1 MKSLSFLLTATVLL
15 FACSTKVDKENAT
28 TTDTTAASNNVT
40 LTKAQLALA
49 KISTGSLTATQ
60 MHKTIKVNGFVDVPP
75 QNMLSVSIPMG
86 GYVKKANLIPGEKV
100 SKGSVLAV
108 LEDASYISLQQDY
121 LTAKSKLVFLEA
133 DYNRQKALNTSK
145 STSDRQFQL
154 ATTDFE
160 TQQYLVKSLS
170 EKLQLMGIV
179 PAQLN
184 VNNISKSISF
194 RSPISGYVTKVNV
207 NAGKYVAPTDV
218 LFEIMD
224 PSDLHARLIVFENDA
239 TAIKK
244 GNKVTFSVNNKPL
257 EKYKAEVH
265 VVTPNI
271 ENERTTE
278 VHCDIVGSNT
288 GLIPGT
294 FINAEIEL
302 NNITVH
308 ALPSAAIVKW
318 QNKPFV
324 FVENTTGSYAMV
336 PVVVGLESKG
346 MVELVSG
353 VTASDK
359 VVIANAY
366 TLLMKLK
373 NSGEE

>member
-1 MKSLSFLLTATVLL
+1 MKSILLHAALLSLL
-15 FACSTKVDKENAT
+15 FACSSKVEKAT
-28 TTDTTAASNNVT
+28 VTAKDSATVSNVVS
-40 LTKAQLALA
+40 LSKAQLDLA
-49 KISTGSLTATQ
+49 KLVIGKLEPVQ

-100 SKGSVLAV
+100 SKGAVLAV
-108 LEDASYISLQQDY
+108 LEDASYISLQQDF

-133 DYNRQKALNTSK
+133 DYNRQKALNASK
-145 STSDRQFQL
+145 SSSDRQFQL
-154 ATTDFE
+154 ATTEFE
-160 TQQYLVKSLS
+160 SQKYLVKSLS

-184 VNNISKSISF
+184 ENNISKSISF
-194 RSPISGYVTKVNV
+194 RSPIAGYVTKVNV

-278 VHCDIVGSNT
+278 VHCDIIPSNA

-302 NNITVH
+302 NNLSVQ
-308 ALPSAAIVKW
+308 ALPTAAVVKW

-324 FVENTTGSYAMV
+324 FIEKDASTYLMV
-336 PVVVGLESKG
+336 PVVLGLESKG
-346 MVELVSG
+346 MVEVVSG
-353 VTASDK
+353 ISATDK

-373 NSGEE
+373 NSSEE

>member
-1 MKSLSFLLTATVLL
+1 MKSISFLLTATVLM
-15 FACSTKVDKENAT
+15 FACSTKVEKENTAAA
-28 TTDTTAASNNVT
+28 DTTAVSNIVT
-40 LTKAQLALA
+40 LTKAQLVLA
-49 KISTGSLTATQ
+49 KISTDNFAAIQ

-108 LEDASYISLQQDY
+108 LEDASYVSLQQDY

-154 ATTDFE
+154 ATTEFE
-160 TQQYLVKSLS
+160 SQQYLVRSLS

-184 VNNISKSISF
+184 ANNISKSISF

-302 NNITVH
+302 NNVTVN
-308 ALPSAAIVKW
+308 ALPAAAIVKW

-324 FVENTTGSYAMV
+324 FIENAIGNYVMV

-346 MVELVSG
+346 MVEVISG
-353 VTASDK
+353 IAASDK

-373 NSGEE
+373 NSVEE